1 VKASHRTGGAVPRIR
16 MGVPRTKL
24 PSIER
29 DTWQRRGARGAAARW
44 IAATRRASAAHRTG
58 YRAAS
63 GAPSGT
69 LRAMPHRR
77 GFRGGA
83 SHVENGGIVP
93 ARAKS
98 NEPRPMS
105 ADISAGVRPRPD
117 PRWRWPHRG
126 DGGRHPTSPAT
137 ARVGSRRG
145 SGRAV
150 QAGAAADWSE
160 ACERRA
166 FQAALAHNP
175 RLSSRGTITCSAVS
189 WNRPRAR
196 PGQSFCLLIGVAL
209 GGGHWTDTGL
219 SNETDVW
226 ESKRFPVAAATLKRR
241 APAVYAWMFR

>member
-1 VKASHRTGGAVPRIR
+1 VRRPAGSQRLDVLRQRTEPVTEQLQEHHPVLFVRCRTGGA
-16 MGVPRTKL
+16 
-24 PSIER
+24 S
-29 DTWQRRGARGAAARW
+29 AAA
-44 IAATRRASAAHRTG
+44 
-58 YRAAS
+58 
-63 GAPSGT
+63 
-69 LRAMPHRR
+69 
-77 GFRGGA
+77 
-83 SHVENGGIVP
+83 
-93 ARAKS
+93 
-98 NEPRPMS
+98 
-105 ADISAGVRPRPD
+105 
-117 PRWRWPHRG
+117 
-126 DGGRHPTSPAT
+126 HPTSKTGASSLRARNQTSLARCLPISAPVSGRDLTHVGGGRTEGMAAAT
-137 ARVGSRRG
+137 LLRRPPPG